1 MFTLNKSILLVL
13 FLLPFSVFS
22 QQTTDNQAGK
32 SAFISDSLFAY
43 IHSGPGKQYRIVG
56 TINAGQSITYIKQD
70 DESGYAQIK
79 YDDDKTAWLPK
90 EYVSFTPSL
99 ANQLEQ
105 LKTDYANHND
115 IVANLQQQRDSLS
128 AELNVAINERQI
140 AQEQLEQMQ
149 HTYTLLKERLDATQE
164 SVWQQPMVLG
174 SLILIIGLIVGLL
187 LPLII
192 PSRKNK
198 DRWM

>member
-32 SAFISDSLFAY
+32 SAFISDALFAY

-56 TINAGQSITYIKQD
+56 TINAGQSITYLKQD

-79 YDDDKTAWLPK
+79 YDIDKTAWLPK

-99 ANQLEQ
+99 TNQLEQ
-105 LKTDYANHND
+105 LKADYANHND